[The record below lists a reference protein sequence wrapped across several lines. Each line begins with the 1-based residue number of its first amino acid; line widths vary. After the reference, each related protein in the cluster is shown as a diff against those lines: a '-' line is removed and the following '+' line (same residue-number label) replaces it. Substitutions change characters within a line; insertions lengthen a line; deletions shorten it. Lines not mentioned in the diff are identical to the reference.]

1 MEYASDRDLAAT
13 VVSVLATLWFVWT
26 ARHGGLWIR
35 PVALGGAWL
44 GAAACLVG
52 VVSTVRAWP
61 DGTVVTGGLIAI
73 YAAVLVIHGA
83 LTLLCGALM
92 SGTYLGAVAANDGD
106 RGGITTGRAR
116 YHLAPAL
123 VAVSTAIQVA
133 IIADTLSVPDLYAGA
148 AAVLLA
154 PLPAWLVAGVYRM
167 VTRPRTY
174 RSVGSSA
181 RVLTGLLTAAALAGT
196 AVWLL
201 LL

>member
-13 VVSVLATLWFVWT
+13 VVSILATLWFVWT

-35 PVALGGAWL
+35 QVALGGAWL

-52 VVSTVRAWP
+52 VVSTVRSWP

-106 RGGITTGRAR
+106 PGGITTGRAR
-116 YHLAPAL
+116 FHLAPAL
-123 VAVSTAIQVA
+123 VAVSTAVQVA

-154 PLPAWLVAGVYRM
+154 PLPAWLVAGVFRD
-167 VTRPRTY
+167 
-174 RSVGSSA
+174 SA
-181 RVLTGLLTAAALAGT
+181 RALTGLLTGAALAGT